1 MPHQGR
7 LPEWVTGEHDT
18 VALRVSDHPLVRE
31 LCRFTGPLIST
42 SANPAGRPAARS
54 RLRVEQYFRGE
65 LDGVLGGALGGRRNP
80 SLIRDLRTGETVRP
94 S

>member
-1 MPHQGR
+1 M
-7 LPEWVTGEHDT
+7 TGEHET
-18 VALRVSDHPLVRE
+18 VALRVTDHPLVRE
-31 LCRFTGPLIST
+31 LCRYTGPLIST